1 MASCEDESVVVRLT
15 PEEAMTVLAAVRQY
29 EPYWPSAEPAEA
41 VATRLRTVRMEIDS
55 VITKIRLAARDR

>member
-29 EPYWPSAEPAEA
+29 EPYWPSTESAEA
-41 VATRLRTVRMEIDS
+41 VATRLSTVRMEIES
-55 VITKIRLAARDR
+55 VIAKIRLAARGG

>member
-1 MASCEDESVVVRLT
+1 MAGSEDDSVVVCLT

-29 EPYWPSAEPAEA
+29 EPYWPSTDPPEA

-55 VITKIRLAARDR
+55 VIAKIRLGARNC